1 MPPIPDQLGPVKLVQ
16 QIGLGKHC
24 QVWEGLDTKARRKVA
39 VKLIVPAMAADVGQ
53 RKLLDHELK
62 VAQSLDHPTIIK
74 IDRFSEEG
82 GLPHLVMELFP
93 APNLKK
99 QIAAGVDALT
109 PRLQRIVT
117 ETALALDHMHARGWV
132 HRDVK
137 PDNILAAEDG
147 QAKLIDLAIAAKAS
161 GFLGKLLGSKTP
173 AQGSPSYMSPE
184 QIRGEPLDARS
195 DIYSFGC
202 VIFELIAG
210 RPPYT
215 GADTNDLLNK
225 HVSATV
231 PAVDAFNKLATTG
244 AAKYLRQMLAKKP
257 SDRPASMKDVL
268 QQLRSIRLVE
278 RAAVERGGPTPGGF
292 RG

>member
-1 MPPIPDQLGPVKLVQ
+1 MTAMPAFPEQLGPVKLVQ

-24 QVWEGLDTKARRKVA
+24 QVWEGLDTNARKKVA
-39 VKLIVPAMAADVGQ
+39 VKVIVPAMANDAGQ
-53 RKLLDHELK
+53 RKLLEHELK
-62 VAQSLDHPTIIK
+62 VAASLDHPTIIK
-74 IDRFSEEG
+74 IDRLSEEG
-82 GLPHLVMELFP
+82 GLPHLVMEYFP

-99 QIAAGVDALT
+99 QIAAGVEPLV
-109 PRLQRIVT
+109 PKLQRIVT
-117 ETALALDHMHARGWV
+117 EMALALDHMHARGWV

-137 PDNILAAEDG
+137 PDNVLAADDG
-147 QAKLIDLAIAAKAS
+147 QVKLIDLAIAAKSS

-184 QIRGEPLDARS
+184 QIRGEALDARS
-195 DIYSFGC
+195 DIYSLGC

-225 HVSATV
+225 HVSATI
-231 PAVDAFNKLATTG
+231 PAVDAFNKLATMG

-257 SDRPASMKDVL
+257 SDRPASMKEVL

-278 RAAVERGGPTPGGF
+278 RVAV
-292 RG
+292 

>member
-1 MPPIPDQLGPVKLVQ
+1 MPPIPEQLGPVKLVQ
-16 QIGLGKHC
+16 QIGVGKHC
-24 QVWEGLDTKARRKVA
+24 QVWEGLDTKARKKVA
-39 VKLIVPAMAADVGQ
+39 VKVIVPGMATDAGQ

-82 GLPHLVMELFP
+82 GLPHLVMEFFP
-93 APNLKK
+93 AANLKK
-99 QIAAGVDALT
+99 QIAAGVEALV

-137 PDNILAAEDG
+137 PDNILAADDG
-147 QAKLIDLAIAAKAS
+147 QVKLIDLAIAAKAS

-184 QIRGEPLDARS
+184 QIRGEALDARS

-257 SDRPASMKDVL
+257 ADRPASMKEVL

-278 RAAVERGGPTPGGF
+278 RAAV
-292 RG
+292 

>member
-1 MPPIPDQLGPVKLVQ
+1 MAKLPDQLGPLKLVQ
-16 QIGLGKHC
+16 QLGVGRHC
-24 QVWEGLDTKARRKVA
+24 EIWEALDTASKARLA
-39 VKLIVPAMAADVGQ
+39 VKVIVPGKAKDADQ
-53 RKLLDHELK
+53 RKLLEHELK
-62 VAQSLDHPTIIK
+62 VAKSVSHPTVIR
-74 IDRFSEEG
+74 IDRLSDEG

-93 APNLKK
+93 HPNLKK
-99 QIAAGVDALT
+99 QIAAGVEALA

-117 ETALALDHMHARGWV
+117 ETALALDHLHGRGWV

-137 PDNILAAEDG
+137 PDNILAAGDG
-147 QAKLIDLAIAAKAS
+147 QVKLIDLAIAAKSS

-184 QIRGEPLDARS
+184 QIRGEALDARS

-225 HVSATV
+225 HVSAVV
-231 PAVDAFNKLATTG
+231 PAVDAFNKSATTA

-257 SDRPASMKDVL
+257 ADRPASMKEVL

-278 RAAVERGGPTPGGF
+278 RVAV
-292 RG
+292 

>member
-1 MPPIPDQLGPVKLVQ
+1 
-16 QIGLGKHC
+16 
-24 QVWEGLDTKARRKVA
+24 
-39 VKLIVPAMAADVGQ
+39 
-53 RKLLDHELK
+53 
-62 VAQSLDHPTIIK
+62 
-74 IDRFSEEG
+74 
-82 GLPHLVMELFP
+82 MEYFP

-99 QIAAGVDALT
+99 QVAAGVEALV

-147 QAKLIDLAIAAKAS
+147 QVKLIDLAIAAKSS

-215 GADTNDLLNK
+215 GSDTNDLLNK
-225 HVSATV
+225 HVSAVV
-231 PAVDAFNKLATTG
+231 PAVDAFNKLATTA
-244 AAKYLRQMLAKKP
+244 AAKQLRQMLAKKP
-257 SDRPASMKDVL
+257 GDRPASMKEVL

-278 RAAVERGGPTPGGF
+278 RAAV
-292 RG
+292 

>member
-1 MPPIPDQLGPVKLVQ
+1 MPPIPEQLGPVKLVQ

-24 QVWEGLDTKARRKVA
+24 QVWEGLDTKARKKVA
-39 VKLIVPAMAADVGQ
+39 VKVIVPVMAKDAGQ
-53 RKLLDHELK
+53 RKLLEHELK

-74 IDRFSEEG
+74 IDRLVEEG
-82 GLPHLVMELFP
+82 GLPHLVMEYFP

-99 QIAAGVDALT
+99 QIAGGVEALV

-147 QAKLIDLAIAAKAS
+147 QVKLIDLAIAAKSS

-184 QIRGEPLDARS
+184 QIRGEALDARS

-215 GADTNDLLNK
+215 GSDTNDLLNK
-225 HVSATV
+225 HVSAV
-231 PAVDAFNKLATTG
+231 IPAVDAFNKLATTA
-244 AAKYLRQMLAKKP
+244 AAKVLRQMLAKKP
-257 SDRPASMKDVL
+257 GDRPASMKEVL

-278 RAAVERGGPTPGGF
+278 RAAV
-292 RG
+292 

>member
-1 MPPIPDQLGPVKLVQ
+1 MTAIPEQLGPVKLVQ
-16 QIGLGKHC
+16 QIGLGKYC
-24 QVWEGLDTKARRKVA
+24 QVWEGLDTKARKKVA
-39 VKLIVPAMAADVGQ
+39 VKVIVPSMAKDAGQ
-53 RKLLDHELK
+53 RKLLEHELK
-62 VAQSLDHPTIIK
+62 VATSLDHPTIIK
-74 IDRFSEEG
+74 IDRLSEEG

-99 QIAAGVDALT
+99 QIAAGVDDLV
-109 PRLQRIVT
+109 PKLQRIVT
-117 ETALALDHMHARGWV
+117 ETALALDHMHARGGV

-137 PDNILAAEDG
+137 PDNVLAATDG
-147 QAKLIDLAIAAKAS
+147 QVKLIDLAIAAKSS
-161 GFLGKLLGSKTP
+161 GFLGKFLGSKTP

-184 QIRGEPLDARS
+184 QIRGEALDARS

-231 PAVDAFNKLATTG
+231 PAVDAFNKLATTA

-278 RAAVERGGPTPGGF
+278 RVAV
-292 RG
+292 

>member
-1 MPPIPDQLGPVKLVQ
+1 MSTIPEQLGPVKLVQ
-16 QIGLGKHC
+16 QIGLGKYC
-24 QVWEGLDTKARRKVA
+24 QVWEGLDTKARKKVA
-39 VKLIVPAMAADVGQ
+39 VKLVVPSMAKDAGQ

-62 VAQSLDHPTIIK
+62 VASSLDHPTIIK

-93 APNLKK
+93 AANLKK
-99 QIAAGVDALT
+99 QITAGVEALA
-109 PRLQRIVT
+109 PKLQRIVT
-117 ETALALDHMHARGWV
+117 EMALALDHMHARGWV

-137 PDNILAAEDG
+137 PDNVLAAGDG
-147 QAKLIDLAIAAKAS
+147 QVKLIDMAIAAKAS
-161 GFLGKLLGSKTP
+161 GFLGKLLGGKTT

-184 QIRGEPLDARS
+184 QIRGEALDARS

-202 VIFELIAG
+202 VLFELIAG

-231 PAVDAFNKLATTG
+231 PAVDAFNKNSTTSVS
-244 AAKYLRQMLAKKP
+244 KYLRQLLAKKP
-257 SDRPASMKDVL
+257 AERPGSMKEVL
-268 QQLRSIRLVE
+268 QQLRSIRLLE
-278 RAAVERGGPTPGGF
+278 RALV
-292 RG
+292 

>member
-1 MPPIPDQLGPVKLVQ
+1 VYHAGSMPPIPDQLGPVKLVQ

-39 VKLIVPAMAADVGQ
+39 VKVIVPAMAQDAGQ

-74 IDRFSEEG
+74 VERFSEDG
-82 GLPHLVMELFP
+82 GLPHLVMEYFP

-99 QIAAGVDALT
+99 QIAAGVEALV
-109 PRLQRIVT
+109 PKLQRIVT
-117 ETALALDHMHARGWV
+117 ETALALDHMHSRGWV

-137 PDNILAAEDG
+137 PDNILAAGDG
-147 QAKLIDLAIAAKAS
+147 QVKLIDLAIAAKSS

-184 QIRGEPLDARS
+184 QIRGEALDARS

-225 HVSATV
+225 HVSAVV
-231 PAVDAFNKLATTG
+231 PAVDAFNKSATTA

-257 SDRPASMKDVL
+257 ADRPASMKEVL

-278 RAAVERGGPTPGGF
+278 RVAV
-292 RG
+292 

>member
-39 VKLIVPAMAADVGQ
+39 VKVIVPAMAQDAGQ

-74 IDRFSEEG
+74 VERFSEDG
-82 GLPHLVMELFP
+82 GLPHLVMEYFP

-99 QIAAGVDALT
+99 QIAAGVEALV
-109 PRLQRIVT
+109 PKLQRIVT
-117 ETALALDHMHARGWV
+117 ETALALDHMHSRGWV

-137 PDNILAAEDG
+137 PDNILAAGDG
-147 QAKLIDLAIAAKAS
+147 QVKLIDLAIAAKSS
-161 GFLGKLLGSKTP
+161 GFLGKLLGSKTA

-184 QIRGEPLDARS
+184 QIRGEALDARS

-225 HVSATV
+225 HVSAVV
-231 PAVDAFNKLATTG
+231 PAVDAFNKSATTA

-257 SDRPASMKDVL
+257 ADRPASMKEVL

-278 RAAVERGGPTPGGF
+278 RVAV
-292 RG
+292 